1 MIPKY
6 TLTIYGI
13 FDKEEP
19 HVYIG
24 KTNRELKQRFRNHH
38 FFDKRYY
45 PNTKSKDSYDIRV
58 IKEIII
64 FPQCKFRDEDYE
76 GFFINKY
83 REDNY
88 KILNKKNVPFTDP
101 FNPENMFPKL
111 KTRPKEHVP
120 HYGPHHIVKRNSWNW
135 CFENFKETKQQLL
148 EYFQNH
154 KDWLNIYLQYRY
166 DNNPPQNWFEIL
178 LTNPSIHYIP
188 NKILDGQNLK
198 WDNKIKL

>member
-120 HYGPHHIVKRNSWNW
+120 HYGPQHILQQRWFSSEELREWNGHLW
-135 CFENFKETKQQLL
+135 
-148 EYFQNH
+148 EYFQNN
-154 KDWLNIYLQYRY
+154 KDWLNKHFHYRY
-166 DNNPPQNWFEIL
+166 DNNPPEDWFEIL
-178 LTNPSIHYIP
+178 VINPSSRYIP
-188 NKILDGQNLK
+188 YKIIDGQNLK
-198 WDNKIKL
+198 WDNEIKL